1 MVWACSSEFL
11 LVGNDQVS
19 EDGTS
24 LHVAVVAVVVVE
36 LERQAG
42 PVLGMLSGDLANMS
56 VCL

>member
-24 LHVAVVAVVVVE
+24 QHVEVQRLGVAVVVGVVVVVSLAVGSVE
-36 LERQAG
+36 
-42 PVLGMLSGDLANMS
+42 
-56 VCL
+56 

>member
-36 LERQAG
+36 LVQAVAVAG
-42 PVLGMLSGDLANMS
+42 TVVVS
-56 VCL
+56 VE